1 MWFIF
6 VFNSFFNLRQ
16 TAKLLKDIRLCHHQ
30 ICNLGILTLVSE
42 ISLSRGH
49 LKLGETKRRGRRWEE
64 SERRRRRKERERE
77 RGGGRREE
85 GEERNP
91 LRLLEFPLSD

>member
-1 MWFIF
+1 M
-6 VFNSFFNLRQ
+6 
-16 TAKLLKDIRLCHHQ
+16 
-30 ICNLGILTLVSE
+30 
-42 ISLSRGH
+42 
-49 LKLGETKRRGRRWEE
+49 GETKRRGRRWEE

-85 GEERNP
+85 GKERNP